1 MEDAQEKAFT
11 KRKRSEEE
19 FEETQEHVQ
28 ECQARASAL
37 DLKINQ
43 FTELLQLVT
52 ARDREEKP
60 PEMSWINHFEILLKT
75 ELPSCPEIFK
85 EKDLAFPTLL
95 LEIGKHMGFLSKE
108 YTKAKNALK
117 RAEKKQN
124 SQERKVKTQKARIEK
139 KAQKVLSKDS
149 VEHQENEKVRK
160 YLCLPNMKPFFWLQ
174 CLKWIWDLVWC
185 YVRTPKY
192 QTQEGKFPSL
202 PCSGFW
208 RFYSVSGGV
217 FCWSIKGWF
226 HVKGHWLSPYS
237 FGHFTPS
244 KENILK
250 CISGSL
256 DHFHFCY
263 LMSLSTIP
271 DSPLSAITKACEIIT
286 Y

>member
-60 PEMSWINHFEILLKT
+60 PEISWINHFEILLRT

-108 YTKAKNALK
+108 HTKAKNALK
-117 RAEKKQN
+117 SAEKKQN

-160 YLCLPNMKPFFWLQ
+160 YLCLPNMKPFFLVYTVPEM
-174 CLKWIWDLVWC
+174 DLGPFMVLC
-185 YVRTPKY
+185 
-192 QTQEGKFPSL
+192 
-202 PCSGFW
+202 
-208 RFYSVSGGV
+208 
-217 FCWSIKGWF
+217 
-226 HVKGHWLSPYS
+226 
-237 FGHFTPS
+237 
-244 KENILK
+244 
-250 CISGSL
+250 
-256 DHFHFCY
+256 
-263 LMSLSTIP
+263 
-271 DSPLSAITKACEIIT
+271 
-286 Y
+286 